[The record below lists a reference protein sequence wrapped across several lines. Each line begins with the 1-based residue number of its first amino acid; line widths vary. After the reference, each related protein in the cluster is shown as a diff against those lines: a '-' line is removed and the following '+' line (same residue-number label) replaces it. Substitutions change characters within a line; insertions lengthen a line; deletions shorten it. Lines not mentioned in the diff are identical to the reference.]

1 MANTSPYEII
11 EFMMTTEKGTLLKEV
26 NQYAFK
32 VSPRANKLKIAAAVE
47 AIYAGV
53 KVKSVNIMNYTGKPK
68 RSGRSPIPGKR
79 ADWKKAIVA
88 LAEGTID
95 IA

>member
-32 VSPRANKLKIAAAVE
+32 VSPRATPL
-47 AIYAGV
+47 
-53 KVKSVNIMNYTGKPK
+53 PQQ
-68 RSGRSPIPGKR
+68 
-79 ADWKKAIVA
+79 
-88 LAEGTID
+88 EG
-95 IA
+95 